1 MAYIKET
8 IEHDNA
14 VHYASQGKFEASQ
27 CEPRKS
33 SDEENTIR
41 SAIVLQKGE
50 AEAEEIFANS
60 PERLHDYTIL
70 KDVNS
75 YAALGRYYLVH
86 ETSVPEELY
95 EYMDLDALG
104 CRYEDEHPGVFIG
117 SDYVCYPAE
126 AQDLTTLTC
135 AAYRVTE
142 NGQTQFFMASPGEE
156 LLNAAQTLRRYC
168 MDTEHSTGKFSSL
181 YSQAQPITPE
191 EYQNLMRLRME
202 NTGKVTGVFDLD
214 FDKREFSAV
223 HIMDGWTTWAM
234 RDVIPSIYQATSSRF
249 ATAEEQLHKLLELLD
264 GRELTSPGHLTA
276 QNFLFSDELVIEN
289 GKLNFYV
296 QADFDVDAAFGTF
309 VCTDAN
315 DDWLNIY
322 ANYDIAQGRPCDTL
336 ELNLCKGDGT
346 EENWSY
352 HLNAAEQE
360 VLSRKMEAFCQQQ
373 DGMSLH
379 DFARQLQEEPGPS
392 PQIQM

>member
-1 MAYIKET
+1 MAQQEKIIVWLDHRWKEA
-8 IEHDNA
+8 IEQHL
-14 VHYASQGKFEASQ
+14 K
-27 CEPRKS
+27 
-33 SDEENTIR
+33 DETLQEHLEN
-41 SAIVLQKGE
+41 VLDELCNQL
-50 AEAEEIFANS
+50 
-60 PERLHDYTIL
+60 PERE
-70 KDVNS
+70 
-75 YAALGRYYLVH
+75 YARISRAIW
-86 ETSVPEELY
+86 EEDRMAR
-95 EYMDLDALG
+95 E
-104 CRYEDEHPGVFIG
+104 
-117 SDYVCYPAE
+117 E
-126 AQDLTTLTC
+126 AAHTYS
-135 AAYRVTE
+135 AYRVVEGGEEHYFRVT
-142 NGQTQFFMASPGEE
+142 PGEE
-156 LLNAAQTLRRYC
+156 LLDAAQTLRRYC
-168 MDTEHSTGKFSSL
+168 TNTEYSTDKFISL

-191 EYQNLMRLRME
+191 EYQQLILLRME

-234 RDVIPSIYQATSSRF
+234 RDVIPSIYQATSLCF
-249 ATAEEQLHKLLELLD
+249 TTTEEQLRKLLELLD

-276 QNFLFSDELVIEN
+276 QNFSFSDEIMMEN

-296 QADFDVDAAFGTF
+296 QAEFDVDAAFGTF

-322 ANYDIAQGRPCDTL
+322 ANYDIAQDKPCDTL

-360 VLSRKMEAFCQQQ
+360 VLARKMEEFCQQQ
-373 DGMSLH
+373 NGMSLH